1 MSKPRQNRGIA
12 IVLVLLLSFLPAG
25 LALAEGP
32 AQAAYTNKD
41 LNEQLVMALAWV
53 QTSAEYRELS
63 YQAFNLAGMIV
74 DKAAGMAAKGDKP
87 LALIADLDETLIDNS
102 AYDAG
107 LVGRDAAYSG
117 KTWTQW
123 ELAAQALAV
132 PGAADFLN
140 YAAGR
145 GLEIYYVTN
154 RDQAGLEG
162 TIKNLTALG
171 FPFADAK
178 HILVNAG
185 TSNKQARFDQVGAMY
200 NVVLYM
206 GDNANDLPIGTYG
219 KNMKDRN
226 ALVDENRAKFGTQF
240 VVLPNP
246 VYGDW
251 EPALAPGYFGLSAQ
265 GKSDAR
271 KAKFYTWVPMQ

>member
-1 MSKPRQNRGIA
+1 MARFQRSRGVAIA
-12 IVLVLLLSFLPAG
+12 LVLLLSILPSSLV
-25 LALAEGP
+25 LAQDSAQP
-32 AQAAYTNKD
+32 AYAVKD

-53 QTSAEYRELS
+53 QTSAEYRELC
-63 YQAFNLAGMIV
+63 YQSFTLAGMLLAIV
-74 DKAAGMAAKGDKP
+74 
-87 LALIADLDETLIDNS
+87 ADLDETLIDNS

-107 LVGRDAAYSG
+107 LVGTNAAYSG

-140 YAAGR
+140 ATAKKGV
-145 GLEIYYVTN
+145 EIWYVTN
-154 RDQAGLEG
+154 RDQAGLPG
-162 TIKNLTALG
+162 TIKNLNDLG
-171 FPFADAK
+171 FPFDDAK

-185 TSNKQARFDQVGAMY
+185 TSNKQPRFDTVAASY

-219 KNMKDRN
+219 KSMKDRN
-226 ALVDENRAKFGTQF
+226 AIVDQNRDKFGTQF
-240 VVLPNP
+240 IALPNP

-251 EPALAPGYFGLSAQ
+251 EPALADGYFGLSAQ

-271 KAKFYTWVPMQ
+271 KAKFYTWVPAQ